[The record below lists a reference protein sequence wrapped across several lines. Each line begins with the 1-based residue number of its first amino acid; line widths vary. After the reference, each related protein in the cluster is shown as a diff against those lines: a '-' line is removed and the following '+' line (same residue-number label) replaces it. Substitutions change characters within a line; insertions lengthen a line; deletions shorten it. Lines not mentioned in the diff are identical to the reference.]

1 MLEGYIFTSM
11 KNFNK
16 SIFEK
21 IQHRS
26 FTFKP
31 VVFVG
36 LFFLSV
42 SAFSYNSD
50 IQQCVDKIDPA
61 ERLSCYDSFFKEKKP
76 KQEALIIPKKQEAI
90 KIDEQKEK
98 DYGLE
103 KPKEDFSL
111 TAKIVNV
118 SKRGNYKIY
127 INLDNNQTWRSVKD
141 FYDRVPVSK
150 GQTVSISEG
159 FISGYVMKVEGK
171 KTSLRV
177 RRVK

>member
-1 MLEGYIFTSM
+1 MLGTTKIYGCLADPIDHVKAPTIFTS
-11 KNFNK
+11 
-16 SIFEK
+16 I
-21 IQHRS
+21 
-26 FTFKP
+26 
-31 VVFVG
+31 
-36 LFFLSV
+36 
-42 SAFSYNSD
+42 
-50 IQQCVDKIDPA
+50 
-61 ERLSCYDSFFKEKKP
+61 FKEKKP
-76 KQEALIIPKKQEAI
+76 MQEALIIPKKKVAI

-103 KPKEDFSL
+103 KPKEDFSI

-141 FYDRVPVSK
+141 FYDRAPVSK